1 MSCFWGAFGWVRLAG
16 CVWIGVRL
24 DENAFGL
31 GCLDEDAFG
40 LGRLDE
46 DAFRLGVFHGLF

>member
-1 MSCFWGAFGWVRLAG
+1 MRLAG